1 MRHLLATLLMLAA
14 ASTARAEGTA
24 PDAKAIYARR
34 CAGCHG
40 GDGRGDTKP
49 GKKYKIANL
58 SDPSWPLAWD
68 RVKIRKVIA
77 EGVPGQM
84 PAWSDKLT
92 AQEIDAVAGHLLGLS
107 ATK

>member
-1 MRHLLATLLMLAA
+1 MRHLFAA
-14 ASTARAEGTA
+14 ALLLSATAAGAEGTP

-40 GDGRGDTKP
+40 GDGRADTKP

-58 SDPSWPLAWD
+58 ADPSWPLAWN
-68 RVKIRKVIA
+68 RERIRKVIA

-84 PAWSDKLT
+84 PAWGDKLT
-92 AQEIDAVAGHLLGLS
+92 AAEIDAVAVHVLGLS